1 MAFSA
6 VTMLCRSAVL
16 ISVGAWHMNFDEEQS
31 TVHWGIIN
39 CHYDQTLRAGSSG
52 KPTNIVTVISQHA
65 TERHTSDIQW
75 YIYCDNIL
83 WFFFFCVCVFVPW
96 WVSTFIPLKSF
107 VTTEKLCDIVTTLN
121 VWTAVQEWGC
131 SICECGSSVP
141 EQEPVLTIPTWVLR
155 STDCFT
161 VLGPK
166 SCFHMR
172 SIFLIMKDSLNTKQ
186 KRNSFVITA
195 LTDYLTR

>member
-1 MAFSA
+1 VAFSA

-31 TVHWGIIN
+31 IVHWGIIN

-83 WFFFFCVCVFVPW
+83 WFFFVWVCVCTLM
-96 WVSTFIPLKSF
+96 SQYLHTI
-107 VTTEKLCDIVTTLN
+107 EKLCDNWKALWHSDNVECMNCCSRVRLLN
-121 VWTAVQEWGC
+121 LWMWQLSSRTRTSFNNSYLSAQVNRLLYSPGAKVMFSYAVNFFNNERF
-131 SICECGSSVP
+131 IE
-141 EQEPVLTIPTWVLR
+141 
-155 STDCFT
+155 
-161 VLGPK
+161 
-166 SCFHMR
+166 H
-172 SIFLIMKDSLNTKQ
+172 
-186 KRNSFVITA
+186 
-195 LTDYLTR
+195 